1 MNNINDNEPTSTSS
15 TPPINQDDMDFV
27 NRLSNASKHI
37 SDQQQ
42 IIDNSPTPFATVPV
56 SSKPSAAAATTTTT
70 STTNTNNNN
79 SNNNYKSDEDYAAQ
93 LQSDFNREQAF
104 HTTLDINSNN
114 NSNNNNNNNNSNAF
128 GDTYEGEFDLPD
140 VIAHPGGD
148 YLRYMELKKTG
159 TIIKALAILLMFF
172 SIMSYFSEAWWLLFS
187 FGFIF
192 NPLGYY
198 AAHYLQRRKFLM
210 FMGYLV
216 VDIVFR
222 LGFLFSHLSYLGGFG
237 VFLSLLFDALEGYMV
252 WFCFNFYKK
261 MPRDGRE
268 TFREFF
274 LNDQGLFSF

>member
-1 MNNINDNEPTSTSS
+1 MNNNEPTSTSS
-15 TPPINQDDMDFV
+15 TPPINQDDIDFV

-42 IIDNSPTPFATVPV
+42 IIDNSPTPYTIVPD
-56 SSKPSAAAATTTTT
+56 SQQTTTSNNTTTTT
-70 STTNTNNNN
+70 TNNSKNNNNNNN
-79 SNNNYKSDEDYAAQ
+79 SFKSDEDYAAQ
-93 LQSDFNREQAF
+93 LQSDFNREQAY
-104 HTTLDINSNN
+104 HTTLDVNSHSS
-114 NSNNNNNNNNSNAF
+114 SNNNNNNNSDPF
-128 GDTYEGEFDLPD
+128 GGDGYEGEFDLPD

-198 AAHYLQRRKFLM
+198 AAHYLQRRLFLM
-210 FMGYLV
+210 FMAYLV

-222 LGFLFSHLSYLGGFG
+222 LGFLFSHISYLGGFG
-237 VFLSLLFDALEGYMV
+237 VFLSLLFDGLEGYMV